1 VFHGIF
7 GDKRRLLQQ
16 NLSKGRIFALKLRVI
31 LGAKVDPYYKGS
43 TIKNNWMIKISI
55 MQGYEMIRNEVY
67 RMGLNL
73 GKNEMIEDPEITT
86 KIYTW
91 WERWI

>member
-1 VFHGIF
+1 
-7 GDKRRLLQQ
+7 
-16 NLSKGRIFALKLRVI
+16 
-31 LGAKVDPYYKGS
+31 
-43 TIKNNWMIKISI
+43 
-55 MQGYEMIRNEVY
+55 MQGYEMIRNEGY

>member
-1 VFHGIF
+1 
-7 GDKRRLLQQ
+7 
-16 NLSKGRIFALKLRVI
+16 
-31 LGAKVDPYYKGS
+31 
-43 TIKNNWMIKISI
+43 
-55 MQGYEMIRNEVY
+55 MQGYEMIRNEGY

-91 WERWI
+91 WERWIEWKYQLLFDFFSCCLYLD